1 MKPLMYF
8 VSKEMCE
15 VVVRLF
21 FQCVDLQ
28 LFFFTSELQIPDSG
42 FACKS
47 LVLNQL

>member
-8 VSKEMCE
+8 ASKEMCE

-28 LFFFTSELQIPDSG
+28 LFFFLRLSYKYLTV
-42 FACKS
+42 
-47 LVLNQL
+47 VLPVNPLC